1 MPLNEEQE
9 AKVRAY
15 AQKNGLDE
23 EKLVEEA
30 NKIQDSGAGQVAQEG
45 STPDNGGP
53 PSSSTEKPKLF
64 QYHLPFV
71 TVKEVRQNWLG
82 LTDSFPG
89 DNEVAAE
96 WAAKYESSAESTTP
110 EGG

>member
-1 MPLNEEQE
+1 MPLSKQQEE
-9 AKVRAY
+9 KVRAY
-15 AQKNGLDE
+15 AQANGLDE
-23 EKLVEEA
+23 ERLVQEA
-30 NKIQDSGAGQVAQEG
+30 SKVQDSDAGQVAQEG
-45 STPDNGGP
+45 STPNSGGP

-82 LTDSFPG
+82 LTDPFPG

-96 WAAKYESSAESTTP
+96 WSAKYEGSSEPPP
-110 EGG
+110 EGE